1 LSGTAKLSLVLGS
14 PDFLMPHHVLAQLL
28 LVQLEQ
34 DVPEGLQVVDPL
46 DDAGRLIQWNDS
58 LGNVAAD

>member
-1 LSGTAKLSLVLGS
+1 
-14 PDFLMPHHVLAQLL
+14 MPHHVLAQLL

-46 DDAGRLIQWNDS
+46 DDAGRLIQWNYS
-58 LGNVAAD
+58 LGNVTAD